1 MFNERFSH
9 GKKFKIN
16 SDNFPFTT
24 LDEVVKENGN
34 SVIPVCGLFT
44 YKAKYGVR
52 PVLISNTL
60 KINLPDHCLKDV
72 EDIIAD
78 DELCEAIN
86 NGKCGFL
93 PSQYEDKNGKTR
105 NSGSF
110 VDI

>member
-34 SVIPVCGLFT
+34 SLIPVRGLFT

-72 EDIIAD
+72 ENIIAD
-78 DELCEAIN
+78 DELCDAID
-86 NGKCGFL
+86 NGKCGFH
-93 PSQYEDKNGKTR
+93 PTQYEDKNGKTR

>member
-24 LDEVVKENGN
+24 LDEVVNENGN
-34 SVIPVCGLFT
+34 KVIPVCGLFT
-44 YKAKYGVR
+44 YDAKYGKR
-52 PVLISNTL
+52 PVLVSNTL
-60 KINLPDHCLKDV
+60 KINLPDHCLSDV
-72 EDIIAD
+72 EAIIND
-78 DELCEAIN
+78 SELVEAIN
-86 NGKCGFL
+86 NGKCGFK

-110 VDI
+110 IDI